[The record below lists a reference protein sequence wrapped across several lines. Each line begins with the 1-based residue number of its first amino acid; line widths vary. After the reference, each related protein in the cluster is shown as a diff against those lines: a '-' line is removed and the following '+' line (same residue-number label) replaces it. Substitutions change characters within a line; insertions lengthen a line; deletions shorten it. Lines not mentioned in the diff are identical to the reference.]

1 MSQIIKAPRNQVTMP
16 SRWQSIAIVLSSGLI
31 SVSGPASTGAAV
43 GEDGG
48 RSGGGFDDIGKSP
61 MFEVSWINRFV
72 ILQNVRIFVKQ
83 ASSVAGRLPA
93 IPKSLASQAL
103 ARNYRLVISMQLIR
117 ILPLKTH

>member
-1 MSQIIKAPRNQVTMP
+1 MINGPKKAVRMP
-16 SRWQSIAIVLSSGLI
+16 SRWQSIAIVLSSDLI
-31 SVSGPASTGAAV
+31 SVSGPASTGAAG

-48 RSGGGFDDIGKSP
+48 RSGGGFVDIGKSP

-72 ILQNVRIFVKQ
+72 ILQNACSFVKQ

-103 ARNYRLVISMQLIR
+103 ARNYRLVISMRLIR